1 MPANKNALIRYK
13 TIDNCLRNRYRRW
26 TIDDLVDACCDAL
39 YDMEGISKGVSLRTV
54 QGDLQM
60 MRSDKLGYYAPIE
73 VYDNKYYRYSNPNYS
88 IMNMPMSQNDYQ
100 LMQEAVDMLRQLQD
114 FDQFSE
120 VADVV
125 SRLQDRLAITQ
136 KRRKPIIHFD
146 RVADLKGLR
155 LLNPLYNHIVCQQTL
170 HIGYRPYKAAEAQQ
184 MTVYPHLLK
193 EYRNRWFL
201 FASKC
206 EDMALQT
213 LALDRIVSVEVVE
226 DIPWRENPDFDTE
239 HYFDDII
246 GVTKP
251 VGARPY
257 AITFWASPVTCKYIE
272 TKPLHPSQKL
282 LKENA
287 DGSCVFQI
295 EVVINQEM
303 FSVFL
308 SYGSGVRILSPE
320 KAANYMK
327 SILADSLQSYK
338 R

>member
-39 YDMEGISKGVSLRTV
+39 YDMEGISKWVSLRTV
-54 QGDLQM
+54 QGDLQI

-73 VYDNKYYRYSNPNYS
+73 VYDNKYYRYSDPNYS

-146 RVADLKGLR
+146 NVANLKGLR
-155 LLNPLYNHIVCQQTL
+155 LLNPLYNHIVCQQAL
-170 HIGYRPYKAAEAQQ
+170 HICYQPYKAEQPLQ
-184 MTVYPHLLK
+184 MTVYPYLLK

-201 FASKC
+201 FASKS
-206 EDMALQT
+206 EDMAIQI
-213 LALDRIVSVEVVE
+213 LALDRIVGVEVVE
-226 DIPWRENPDFDTE
+226 DIPWQENPDFDIE

-246 GVTKP
+246 GVTKS
-251 VGARPY
+251 VGAKPY
-257 AITFWASPVTCKYIE
+257 VITFWASPTTRKYIE

-282 LKENA
+282 LNENA

-295 EVVINQEM
+295 EVVINLEM
-303 FSVFL
+303 FSVFM
-308 SYGSGVRILSPE
+308 SYGNGVRILSPE
-320 KAANYMK
+320 KAANYLK
-327 SILADSLQSYK
+327 GILVDAAKAYE
-338 R
+338 

>member
-54 QGDLQM
+54 QGDLQI

-73 VYDNKYYRYSNPNYS
+73 VYDNKYYRYSDPNYS
-88 IMNMPMSQNDYQ
+88 IMNMPMSQNDYL

-146 RVADLKGLR
+146 SVADLKGLR
-155 LLNPLYNHIVCQQTL
+155 LLNPLYNHITCQQTL
-170 HIGYRPYKAAEAQQ
+170 QISYRPYKAEQALQ
-184 MTVYPHLLK
+184 MTVYPYLLK
-193 EYRNRWFL
+193 EFRNRWFL

-206 EDMALQT
+206 EDMAIQT

-226 DIPWRENPDFDTE
+226 DIVWRENPDFDTE
-239 HYFDDII
+239 HYFDNII

-257 AITFWASPVTCKYIE
+257 AITFWASPTTCKYID
-272 TKPLHPSQKL
+272 TKPLHPTQKL
-282 LKENA
+282 LNENA

-295 EVVINQEM
+295 EVVINLEM
-303 FSVFL
+303 FSVFM
-308 SYGSGVRILSPE
+308 SYGNGVRILSPE
-320 KAANYMK
+320 KAANYLK
-327 SILADSLQSYK
+327 GILVDAAKAYE
-338 R
+338 

>member
-13 TIDNCLRNRYRRW
+13 TIDNCMRNRYRRW

-73 VYDNKYYRYSNPNYS
+73 VYDNKYYRYSDPNYS
-88 IMNMPMSQNDYQ
+88 IMNMPMSQNDYL

-114 FDQFSE
+114 FDQFAE

-146 RVADLKGLR
+146 SVQDLKGLR

-170 HIGYRPYKAAEAQQ
+170 RLGYQPYKAELPRRL
-184 MTVYPHLLK
+184 TVYPYLLK
-193 EYRNRWFL
+193 EFRNRWFL
-201 FASKC
+201 FASRH
-206 EDMALQT
+206 EDMSLLT
-213 LALDRIVSVEVVE
+213 LALDRITSIDVAAN
-226 DIPWRENPDFDTE
+226 IPWRENPDFDTE

-246 GVTKP
+246 GVSKP
-251 VGARPY
+251 MGAKPI
-257 AITFWASPVTCKYIE
+257 AVVFWASPSDCQYVA
-272 TKPLHPSQKL
+272 TKPLHHSQKL
-282 LKENA
+282 LQTND
-287 DGSCVFQI
+287 DGSQIFQI
-295 EVVINQEM
+295 EVVINSEM
-303 FSVFL
+303 FSVFM
-308 SYGSGVRILSPE
+308 SYGSGVKIISPS
-320 KAANYMK
+320 KTANYLK
-327 SILADSLQSYK
+327 SLYMDCVRAYDE
-338 R
+338 